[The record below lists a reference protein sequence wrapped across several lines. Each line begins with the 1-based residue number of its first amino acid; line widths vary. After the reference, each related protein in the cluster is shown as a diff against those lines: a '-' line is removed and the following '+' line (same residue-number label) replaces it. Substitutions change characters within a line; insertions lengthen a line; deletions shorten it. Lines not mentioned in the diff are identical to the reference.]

1 MNILIT
7 GGLGFVGINL
17 VRRFAQDL
25 PRAHILAADILPQ
38 TAGVDSFLAPF
49 NDRISIHNLDVRD
62 RNALISFCETEKVTQ
77 MIHAAAITPTIQKE
91 MQQPDIIID
100 VNLGSAVNAL
110 CALSAVNSIEKLIL
124 CSSTGVYTP
133 LPPPDGSNIS
143 EDSPLALNNLYSI
156 TKYSTELLGQRMG
169 ELIGKPVTSV
179 RFASVYGCMER
190 PTGARQHMSL
200 MCRLKTALKNE
211 QAVRVFG
218 PDITRDWIHTSDLAR
233 ALLNL
238 LQAPGWNFP
247 VYNLGSGK
255 TTSLSAL
262 MLAFSNHG
270 LDIDW
275 VNNPDDASLVFNKND
290 YRGALDITRIKQDA
304 HFSPQI
310 DPVIHLRD
318 YLNEP

>member
-25 PRAHILAADILPQ
+25 PQAHVIAADILPL
-38 TAGVDSFLAPF
+38 TAEVDSFLAPYR
-49 NDRISIHNLDVRD
+49 DRITIHALDVRD
-62 RNALISFCETEKVTQ
+62 RNALIGLCAAENVTHLV
-77 MIHAAAITPTIQKE
+77 HAAAITPTIQKE
-91 MQQPDIIID
+91 MQQPELIID

-110 CALSAVNSIEKLIL
+110 YALSAIKSIEKLIL
-124 CSSTGVYTP
+124 CSSTGVYLPT
-133 LPPPDGSNIS
+133 PPPDGGNVG
-143 EDSPLALNNLYSI
+143 EDSPLSLNNLYAI
-156 TKYSTELLGQRMG
+156 TKYSAELLGQRMQ
-169 ELIGKPVTSV
+169 ELNGKPVASV
-179 RFASVYGCMER
+179 RFASVYGSMER

-200 MCRLKTALKNE
+200 MYRLKMALKGK
-211 QAVRVFG
+211 QTVRVSG
-218 PDITRDWIHTSDLAR
+218 PDITRDWIHTSDIAR

-255 TTSLSAL
+255 TTSLSGL
-262 MLAFSNHG
+262 VSAFSSHG

-275 VNNPDDASLVFNKND
+275 ADNPGEASLVFSEND
-290 YRGALDITRIKQDA
+290 YRGALDISRIKRDA
-304 HFSPQI
+304 NFLPQI

>member
-25 PRAHILAADILPQ
+25 PQAHIIAADILPQ
-38 TAGVDSFLAPF
+38 TAGIDSFLAPF
-49 NDRISIHNLDVRD
+49 NDRITIHYLDVRD
-62 RNALISFCETEKVTQ
+62 RNALINLCEAEKVTQ
-77 MIHAAAITPTIQKE
+77 MIHAAAITPTTHKE
-91 MQQPDIIID
+91 MQQPDLIID

-110 CALSAVNSIEKLIL
+110 CALSAMDRMERLIL
-124 CSSTGVYTP
+124 CSSSGVYTTV
-133 LPPPDGSNIS
+133 PPSDGTNIG
-143 EDSPLALNNLYSI
+143 EDSVLALDNLYSI
-156 TKYSTELLGQRMG
+156 TKYSTELLGQRMQ
-169 ELIGKPVTSV
+169 ELNGKPVTSV

-200 MCRLKTALKNE
+200 MYRLKMALKNK
-211 QAVRVFG
+211 QPVRVFG
-218 PDITRDWIHTSDLAR
+218 PDITRDWVHTSDIAR

-238 LQAPGWNFP
+238 LQAPVWNFP

-262 MLAFSNHG
+262 MLAFSQHG

-275 VNNPDDASLVFNKND
+275 VNNPEDASLVFNQKD
-290 YRGALDITRIKQDA
+290 YRGALDITRIKRDA
-304 HFSPQI
+304 HYSPQV
-310 DPVIHLRD
+310 DPVYHLKD

>member
-25 PRAHILAADILPQ
+25 PQAHVIAADILPH
-38 TAGVDSFLAPF
+38 TAEVDSFLSPY
-49 NDRISIHNLDVRD
+49 NERITVRTMDVRD
-62 RNALISFCETEKVTQ
+62 RHALISLCEAEKVTHLV
-77 MIHAAAITPTIQKE
+77 HAAAITPTIQKE
-91 MQQPDIIID
+91 MQQPELIID

-110 CALSAVNSIEKLIL
+110 YALSGINSIEKLIL
-124 CSSTGVYTP
+124 CSSTGVYAPT
-133 LPPPDGSNIS
+133 LPPDGGNVL

-156 TKYSTELLGQRMG
+156 TKYSAELLGQRMQ
-169 ELIGKPVTSV
+169 ELNGKPVASV

-200 MCRLKTALKNE
+200 MYRLKLALKSS

-218 PDITRDWIHTSDLAR
+218 PDITRDWIHTSDISQ

-238 LQAPGWNFP
+238 LQAPAWNFP

-255 TTSLSAL
+255 TTSLSDL
-262 MLAFSNHG
+262 VLAFSSHG
-270 LDIDW
+270 LDIGW
-275 VNNPDDASLVFNKND
+275 AENPEEASFVFTQND
-290 YRGALDITRIKQDA
+290 YRGALDISRIKRDA
-304 HFSPQI
+304 NFVPQI
-310 DPVIHLRD
+310 DPVIHMRD
-318 YLNEP
+318 YLNQP